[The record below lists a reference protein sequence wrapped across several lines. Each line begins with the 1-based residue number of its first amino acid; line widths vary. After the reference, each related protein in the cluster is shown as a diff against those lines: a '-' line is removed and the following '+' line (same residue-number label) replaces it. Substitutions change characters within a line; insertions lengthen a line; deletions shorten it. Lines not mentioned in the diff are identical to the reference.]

1 LIVLTLIPRGRSAML
16 RRSLPTAPRWIP
28 APHVRSLLAH
38 SSPTQVAEALRVA
51 CEVPHP
57 AVQVD
62 AAVYTD
68 AANVPA
74 LYADLDYGALL
85 VLVLDVERLALG
97 ARRRPSADTL
107 VVSDLAGWDWVVLIG
122 PEDQLLASSLHI
134 DARLAGRISC
144 VVRTEHVVRQLV
156 TQLQCLA
163 FRAPIGFG
171 PNAPWLPAG
180 YAALEAGLGSPAD
193 LVATLLATD
202 RERRASRVVIDGAP
216 WPSTRGADRDRVP
229 DTLLWQAES
238 VVALR
243 KAAVRVHRG
252 IGPTRPRLVRAR
264 GS

>member
-1 LIVLTLIPRGRSAML
+1 ML
-16 RRSLPTAPRWIP
+16 RRSLPSDLRWTP
-28 APHVRSLLAH
+28 APHVRSLRSH
-38 SSPTQVAEALRVA
+38 STPAQVAEALRAA

-68 AANVPA
+68 AADVPA

-85 VLVLDVERLALG
+85 VLVVDVERLALG

-107 VVSDLAGWDWVVLIG
+107 LVSDLAGWDWVVLLG

-180 YAALEAGLGSPAD
+180 YAALEALPARTVLALRRLRAHREDASVKQLAFLAGISRRQLERQFEMTGLGSPAD
-193 LVATLLATD
+193 FVAMLVATD
-202 RERRASRVVIDGAP
+202 R
-216 WPSTRGADRDRVP
+216 
-229 DTLLWQAES
+229 
-238 VVALR
+238 
-243 KAAVRVHRG
+243 
-252 IGPTRPRLVRAR
+252 
-264 GS
+264 

>member
-1 LIVLTLIPRGRSAML
+1 ML
-16 RRSLPTAPRWIP
+16 RRSLPSDLRWTP
-28 APHVRSLLAH
+28 APHVRSLRSH
-38 SSPTQVAEALRVA
+38 SSQAQVAEALREA
-51 CEVPHP
+51 CEVPP
-57 AVQVD
+57 VQVD
-62 AAVYTD
+62 AAVYTDD

-85 VLVLDVERLALG
+85 VLVVDVERLALG

-107 VVSDLAGWDWVVLIG
+107 LVSDLAGWDWVVLLG

-180 YAALEAGLGSPAD
+180 YPALDALPARLVLALRRLRAQRADASVKQLAFLAGISRRQLERHFDTAGLGSPAD
-193 LVATLLATD
+193 FVAMLVATD
-202 RERRASRVVIDGAP
+202 R
-216 WPSTRGADRDRVP
+216 
-229 DTLLWQAES
+229 
-238 VVALR
+238 
-243 KAAVRVHRG
+243 
-252 IGPTRPRLVRAR
+252 
-264 GS
+264 

>member
-1 LIVLTLIPRGRSAML
+1 ML
-16 RRSLPTAPRWIP
+16 RRSLPSDPRWTP
-28 APHVRSLLAH
+28 APHVRSLRSH
-38 SSPTQVAEALRVA
+38 STPAQVAEALRAA

-68 AANVPA
+68 AADVPA

-85 VLVLDVERLALG
+85 VLVVDVERLALG

-107 VVSDLAGWDWVVLIG
+107 LVSDLAGWDWVVLLG

-180 YAALEAGLGSPAD
+180 YAALEALPARTVLALRRLRAQREDASVKQLAFLAGISRRQLERQFEMTGLGSPAD
-193 LVATLLATD
+193 FVAMMVATD
-202 RERRASRVVIDGAP
+202 
-216 WPSTRGADRDRVP
+216 
-229 DTLLWQAES
+229 
-238 VVALR
+238 
-243 KAAVRVHRG
+243 H
-252 IGPTRPRLVRAR
+252 
-264 GS
+264 

>member
-1 LIVLTLIPRGRSAML
+1 
-16 RRSLPTAPRWIP
+16 
-28 APHVRSLLAH
+28 VRSLLAH
-38 SSPTQVAEALRVA
+38 SSPAQVAEALRVA

-85 VLVLDVERLALG
+85 VLVVDVERLALG

-180 YAALEAGLGSPAD
+180 YAALEALPARTVLALRRLRAQREDASVKQLAFLAGISRRQLERQFEMTGLGSPAD
-193 LVATLLATD
+193 FVAMMVATD
-202 RERRASRVVIDGAP
+202 R
-216 WPSTRGADRDRVP
+216 
-229 DTLLWQAES
+229 
-238 VVALR
+238 
-243 KAAVRVHRG
+243 
-252 IGPTRPRLVRAR
+252 
-264 GS
+264 

>member
-1 LIVLTLIPRGRSAML
+1 ML
-16 RRSLPTAPRWIP
+16 RRSLPSDPRWTP
-28 APHVRSLLAH
+28 APHVRSLRSH
-38 SSPTQVAEALRVA
+38 STPAQVAEALRAA

-68 AANVPA
+68 AADVPA

-85 VLVLDVERLALG
+85 VLVVDVERLALG
-97 ARRRPSADTL
+97 TRRRPSADTL
-107 VVSDLAGWDWVVLIG
+107 LVSDLAGWDWVVLLG

-180 YAALEAGLGSPAD
+180 YAALDSLPARTVLALRRLRAHREDASVKQLAFLAGISRRQLERQFEMTGLGSPAD
-193 LVATLLATD
+193 FVAMLVATD
-202 RERRASRVVIDGAP
+202 R
-216 WPSTRGADRDRVP
+216 
-229 DTLLWQAES
+229 
-238 VVALR
+238 
-243 KAAVRVHRG
+243 
-252 IGPTRPRLVRAR
+252 
-264 GS
+264 

>member
-1 LIVLTLIPRGRSAML
+1 ML

-38 SSPTQVAEALRVA
+38 SSTAQVGEALRAA
-51 CEVPHP
+51 CEMPHP

-85 VLVLDVERLALG
+85 MLVLDVERLALG

-107 VVSDLAGWDWVVLIG
+107 LVSDLAGWDWVVLLG

-144 VVRTEHVVRQLV
+144 VVRTEHIVRQLV

-180 YAALEAGLGSPAD
+180 YPALDALPARTVLALRRLRAQREDASVKQLAFLAGVSRRQLERQFEMTGLGSPAD
-193 LVATLLATD
+193 FVAMMVATD
-202 RERRASRVVIDGAP
+202 R
-216 WPSTRGADRDRVP
+216 
-229 DTLLWQAES
+229 
-238 VVALR
+238 
-243 KAAVRVHRG
+243 
-252 IGPTRPRLVRAR
+252 
-264 GS
+264 

>member
-1 LIVLTLIPRGRSAML
+1 ML

-51 CEVPHP
+51 GEVPHP

-144 VVRTEHVVRQLV
+144 VVRTEQVVRQLV

-180 YAALEAGLGSPAD
+180 YPALDALPARLVLALRRLRVQRAHASVKQLAFLAGISRRQLERHFDTAGLGSPAD
-193 LVATLLATD
+193 FVAMMVATD
-202 RERRASRVVIDGAP
+202 R
-216 WPSTRGADRDRVP
+216 
-229 DTLLWQAES
+229 
-238 VVALR
+238 
-243 KAAVRVHRG
+243 
-252 IGPTRPRLVRAR
+252 
-264 GS
+264 